1 MKTRPLFTVLL
12 SLGVLVSPRAGAE
25 DVDQIRKAFE
35 AVRQE
40 AGLVNPTPL
49 PAATSAQPTPRSW
62 FPIASLIKLHEGLPF
77 PPVDSIVWDPDPPG
91 LKELRESS
99 PPAVPIPIATPYQRP
114 SRCERHYTTRTVM
127 YPDAVEEKD
136 TPLFDKLYLAEDM
149 VPIDSAEVYGA
160 RARLYT
166 YGTTSG
172 EGVYLR
178 MESDRVP
185 CVPYRVRMTNTA
197 RYEDFGFNALKN
209 YTKDQSGQGTF
220 DAWVS
225 NKLFGR
231 KK

>member
-12 SLGVLVSPRAGAE
+12 SFGVLVSSRAGAE
-25 DVDQIRKAFE
+25 DVDQIREAFE

-40 AGLVNPTPL
+40 AGLANPTPL
-49 PAATSAQPTPRSW
+49 PATTAAQPTPHLW
-62 FPIASLIKLHEGLPF
+62 FPIASHIKLHEGISF

-99 PPAVPIPIATPYQRP
+99 PPAAPIPIATPYQRP

-136 TPLFDKLYLAEDM
+136 KPLFDKLYLAEDM
-149 VPIDSAEVYGA
+149 IPLDPAEVYGG
-160 RARLYT
+160 RARLYS
-166 YGTTSG
+166 YGPTSG
-172 EGVYLR
+172 EGVYIR

-197 RYEDFGFNALKN
+197 RYEDFGLNALKN

>member
-1 MKTRPLFTVLL
+1 MKIRPLFTVLL

-25 DVDQIRKAFE
+25 DVDQIREAFE

-49 PAATSAQPTPRSW
+49 PAATSAQPTPHLW
-62 FPIASLIKLHEGLPF
+62 FPIASHIKLHEGLPF

-99 PPAVPIPIATPYQRP
+99 PPAAPIPVAAPYQRP

-149 VPIDSAEVYGA
+149 VPLDSGEVYGA
-160 RARLYT
+160 RTRLYT

-172 EGVYLR
+172 AGVYLR

-185 CVPYRVRMTNTA
+185 CVPHRVRMTNTA
-197 RYEDFGFNALKN
+197 QYEDFGFNALKN

>member
-1 MKTRPLFTVLL
+1 MNTRPLFTVLL
-12 SLGVLVSPRAGAE
+12 SFGVLVSPRAGAE
-25 DVDQIRKAFE
+25 DVDQIREAFE
-35 AVRQE
+35 VARRE
-40 AGLVNPTPL
+40 AGLANPTAP
-49 PAATSAQPTPRSW
+49 PAPTSAQPTPRSW
-62 FPIASLIKLHEGLPF
+62 FPIASHIKLGEGIPLP
-77 PPVDSIVWDPDPPG
+77 PGDSIVWDPDPPG

-99 PPAVPIPIATPYQRP
+99 PPAAPIPIATPYQRP

-127 YPDAVEEKD
+127 YPNAVEEKD
-136 TPLFDKLYLAEDM
+136 KPLYDKLYLAEDM
-149 VPIDSAEVYGA
+149 VPLDPAEAYGA
-160 RARLYT
+160 RARLYS
-166 YGTTSG
+166 YGPTSG

-185 CVPYRVRMTNTA
+185 CVPYRVRMTNAA